1 MLHSTAQPVA
11 DGCILCTRSRRS
23 RGGGGGKRDKSP
35 IPLTLIYYA
44 LEELGCID
52 YQGDEINS
60 LPFSAE
66 M

>member
-1 MLHSTAQPVA
+1 MLHFAAQSVA

-23 RGGGGGKRDKSP
+23 GGGGKRDKSL